1 MNIELADYQLFFGR
15 ICIRELGLITKI
27 NLTTDKL
34 KIQPTVDV
42 MIIVINDIIIRKD
55 RRPSLLGVNAEV
67 QNALFKM

>member
-34 KIQPTVDV
+34 KNTTSDYV
-42 MIIVINDIIIRKD
+42 IIIRKD